1 MKNLNASQEVKDRIE
16 ALFSELHDLCSENQ
30 IPYVASCVT
39 DNDDTGSDQVISVWL
54 NGEEDLVPMSLAAAI
69 LNAKGDSLRRRWEG
83 NFAGAS
89 APLVLNVLL
98 DHLQRCSA
106 ARARK
111 VRA

>member
-1 MKNLNASQEVKDRIE
+1 MIVSLFPVNAIWVNSYLVGVITV
-16 ALFSELHDLCSENQ
+16 LGNFIWN
-30 IPYVASCVT
+30 IV
-39 DNDDTGSDQVISVWL
+39 NDD
-54 NGEEDLVPMSLAAAI
+54 NAI

>member
-1 MKNLNASQEVKDRIE
+1 MKPTQPHPVIPV
-16 ALFSELHDLCSENQ
+16 NQ
-30 IPYVASCVT
+30 LRPGMYV
-39 DNDDTGSDQVISVWL
+39 I
-54 NGEEDLVPMSLAAAI
+54 AI